1 MTDDSSGES
10 QPSNSTGIPADSA
23 AGVAAGIAADS
34 PAGSAAG
41 GRASGIT
48 DSAAGSPPS
57 NTAGS
62 TTESAAEPAT
72 MEFAAT
78 GPAAALSD
86 RQPPKI
92 PLAPMKR
99 MQARFN
105 PLADAMLY
113 LVVFAGGF
121 FGTAM
126 RYGLSALM
134 PRPAAANGF
143 WSAFHPAT
151 FIANMIATFV
161 FAALAAYMSQATW
174 IRKRSRELVSRGVGM
189 GMCGGFS
196 TLSAMVIEEL
206 TSIRAGQI
214 GGFVFYMMISF
225 ICGLLVA
232 ALGVHLAIAIGG
244 KRAARVARRQVE
256 HAVHAGGASRA
267 GGVSDAADAGDA
279 SRAGSVGGL
288 SNNPEMLR
296 ELRDAIPSFEPEPI
310 TDEVPL
316 VEDPMRGEA
325 HE

>member
-10 QPSNSTGIPADSA
+10 QPSDSAGIPADSA
-23 AGVAAGIAADS
+23 AG
-34 PAGSAAG
+34 
-41 GRASGIT
+41 
-48 DSAAGSPPS
+48 
-57 NTAGS
+57 
-62 TTESAAEPAT
+62 SAAEPAT

-78 GPAAALSD
+78 GPAAQFD

-105 PLADAMLY
+105 PLADVMLY

-126 RYGLSALM
+126 RYGLSVLM

-206 TSIRAGQI
+206 TSIRVGQI
-214 GGFVFYMMISF
+214 GGFVFYMMASF

-244 KRAARVARRQVE
+244 RRAARVARRQVE
-256 HAVHAGGASRA
+256 HAVRAGGVNRA

-279 SRAGSVGGL
+279 GRAGAVGGL